1 MGGNQPSLRD
11 SLVRGTVPG
20 VETPGYSQKV
30 PPGLAD
36 GQNGTSSKNRN
47 IPMQKFD
54 ATALL
59 NFSRALLVAAKL
71 PEDRAE
77 DVAEVLLEA
86 DLLGH
91 TTHGLALLPLYLN
104 ALVDGGMEKSGE
116 PKVIVDHGS
125 ALTWDGRYLPG
136 PWLIRQAILVAQE
149 RLKKQPVVTIAIQQS
164 HHIGCLEAYLKPV
177 TDAGFLILLASSDP
191 ANRTVTPHGG
201 MAPRFSPNPLAVGIP
216 TDGEPILID
225 ISTSVTANGLCHR
238 LAVANEKLPGQWL
251 VDSEGKPS
259 DNPQIL
265 FENRGGS
272 ILPLGGMEL
281 GYKGFALALFV
292 EAMTNALSGHGR
304 ATGVRRWGA
313 SVFLQMINPK
323 SFGGRE
329 AFVRETSFLV
339 RSCLDTPSPEG
350 KPPVRLPGQAA
361 LARRAEQLAHGVE
374 LHPTIMPALRTCAEA
389 FRVSLPAAL

>member
-1 MGGNQPSLRD
+1 
-11 SLVRGTVPG
+11 
-20 VETPGYSQKV
+20 
-30 PPGLAD
+30 
-36 GQNGTSSKNRN
+36 
-47 IPMQKFD
+47 MQKYD

-59 NFSRALLVAAKL
+59 NFGKSLLVAAGL
-71 PEDRAE
+71 PEDRAH

-104 ALVDGGMEKSGE
+104 ALVDGGMEKNGE
-116 PKVIVDHGS
+116 PKVIADHAS

-136 PWLIRQAILVAQE
+136 PWLVRQAISLARE
-149 RLKKQPVVTIAIQQS
+149 RLKKQPMVTISIQQS
-164 HHIGCLEAYLKPV
+164 HHIGCLQAYLKPA
-177 TDAGFLILLASSDP
+177 TDAGFLVLLACSDP
-191 ANRTVTPHGG
+191 ASRTVTPHGG
-201 MAPRFSPNPLAVGIP
+201 IAPRFSPNPLAVGIP
-216 TDGEPILID
+216 TDGDPMLID
-225 ISTSVTANGLCHR
+225 ISTSATANGLCHR
-238 LAVANEKLPGQWL
+238 LAVAGQKLPGQWL
-251 VDSEGKPS
+251 VDGEGKLS
-259 DNPQIL
+259 DDPQIL

-272 ILPLGGMEL
+272 ILPLGGLDL

-329 AFVRETSFLV
+329 AFLRETGFLA
-339 RSCLDTPSPEG
+339 RSCLDTPVPEG
-350 KPPVRLPGQAA
+350 KLPVRLPGHAA

-374 LHPTIMPALRTCAEA
+374 LHPTIMPALKPCAEA
-389 FRVSLPAAL
+389 FRVNLPAAL